1 MTKDN
6 NEVEFLRN
14 QLSSLKKKLGLV
26 TLLGIL
32 FGGGGLFGAY
42 KWYDSERRLTA
53 TQIRQNTIESEIK
66 KNEALNKHYSQQIME
81 LEAKINKKGIAIKEL
96 EKAQSELKEIEE
108 QKKKVNE
115 EFRRIMPATW

>member
-1 MTKDN
+1 LTKDN